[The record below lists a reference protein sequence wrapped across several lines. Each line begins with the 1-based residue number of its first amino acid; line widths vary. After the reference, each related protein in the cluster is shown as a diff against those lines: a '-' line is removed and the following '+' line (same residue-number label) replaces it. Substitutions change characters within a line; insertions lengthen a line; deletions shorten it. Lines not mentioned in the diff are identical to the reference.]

1 MAEQFVLKGVNS
13 LVDYSS
19 SDGNFTF
26 LVKNDPR
33 GGDTWQIP
41 QWWSKK
47 ANNTIYNSCTVLD
60 LVGTN
65 YLAIIPSSADT
76 QLMVTYDDDVYNIGF
91 SNFSA
96 VDRVAITSKDQKKIV
111 IEYLFPSISGGAIAK
126 RILQAAAT
134 IGTFNISGS
143 SAVDVGNS
151 TSYQS
156 NSTPS
161 VNDAVYAWTVEQG
174 GSAVATSKAE
184 VTSGATAADCTVSW
198 KEAGSY
204 DVKCT
209 ITSSTASDSPQS
221 DTQAVTCSV
230 VNTVGTVTVA
240 GSATPVALH
249 PDTYSVSVA
258 GNNVS
263 DLAYNWSVVDA
274 TAQIANKNAASTGI
288 TFETAGNATIQCVVS
303 SNSAPSVSDTL
314 SVVASKQT
322 IGAITVGGPATV
334 AYADLNTGKNYT
346 SSNGSGTLAGNT
358 AYQWTVDNGS
368 GASTGAV
375 ISDPDKQNTQVV
387 FTASGTYTFSCT
399 WTNLDASPT
408 SKVGTKVTTVA
419 SS

>member
-1 MAEQFVLKGVNS
+1 MAEQFVLKGVNR

-19 SDGNFTF
+19 SGSFTF
-26 LVKNDPR
+26 LIKNDPR

-41 QWWSKK
+41 QWWAKK

-134 IGTFNISGS
+134 IGTFTISGKG
-143 SAVDVGNS
+143 AVDVGGTS
-151 TSYQS
+151 SYQS
-156 NSTPS
+156 NATPS
-161 VNDAVYAWTVEQG
+161 ASDAVYAWTIEQN

-184 VTSGATAADCTVSW
+184 VTSGAAASGCTVSW
-198 KEAGSY
+198 KQAGNY

-209 ITSSTASDSPQS
+209 ITSNTATDSPQS
-221 DTQAVTCSV
+221 DTRAVTCSV
-230 VNTVGTVTVA
+230 VNTLGTATVS
-240 GSATPVALH
+240 GSATPTVGKGS
-249 PDTYSVSVA
+249 TYSVALA

-263 DLAYNWSVVDA
+263 NLEYLWTVVDA
-274 TAQIANKNAASTGI
+274 AAQISNPNAASTGI
-288 TFETAGNATIQCVVS
+288 TFSAEGNATVHCTVS
-303 SNSAPSVSDTL
+303 SVSAPSTSDDL

-346 SSNGSGTLAGNT
+346 SSNGGGALVGTT

-368 GASTGAV
+368 GASAGAV
-375 ISDPDKQNTQVV
+375 INDPDKQNTQVV
-387 FTASGTYTFSCT
+387 FTAPGTYTFSCT
-399 WTNLDASPT
+399 WTNLEASPT
-408 SKVGTKVTTVA
+408 TKVGTKATTVA

>member
-19 SDGNFTF
+19 SGAFTF
-26 LVKNDPR
+26 SIKNDPR

-41 QWWSKK
+41 QWWDKK
-47 ANNTIYNSCTVLD
+47 ANNTVYNSCTVID
-60 LVGTN
+60 LIGTN
-65 YLAIIPSSADT
+65 YVMIIPSSVDT
-76 QLMVTYDDDVYNIGF
+76 QLMVTYDNDVYNIGF
-91 SNFSA
+91 SNYSA

-126 RILQAAAT
+126 RLLQAAST
-134 IGTFNISGS
+134 IGTFDISGS
-143 SAVDVGNS
+143 GAVDVGNS
-151 TSYQS
+151 SSYQS

-184 VTSGATAADCTVSW
+184 VTSGATAANCTVNW
-198 KEAGSY
+198 KQAGSY

-209 ITSSTASDSPQS
+209 ITSNTASDSPQS

-230 VNTVGTVTVA
+230 VNTVGTATVS

-263 DLAYNWSVVDA
+263 DLTYNWSVVDA

-288 TFETAGNATIQCVVS
+288 TFETAGNATVQCVVS
-303 SNSAPSVSDTL
+303 SDSAPSVSDTL

-322 IGAITVGGPATV
+322 IGAVTVGGPATV

-346 SSNGSGTLAGNT
+346 SSNGSKILAGNT
-358 AYQWTVDNGS
+358 TYQWTVDNGKS
-368 GASTGAV
+368 GTTGAT
-375 ISDPDKQNTQVV
+375 INSPNAQNTQVV
-387 FTASGTYTFSCT
+387 FTAAGLYTLTCT
-399 WTNLDASPT
+399 WTNQDASPT
-408 SKVGTKVTTVA
+408 SKVGSKETTVLA
-419 SS
+419 S